1 MSKRKAIA
9 GVVLAAGLVLAGCS
23 SEADTTSKNL
33 STAADNF
40 EVQRSVVFFNGFTGT
55 AILTIEGRCSIA
67 DQGNQLEV
75 TCKIGDDAY
84 AKHFLGMPGGANVF
98 YIAEQ
103 TQPNAVDPYHS
114 RIVIRPEA
122 LWPDFDLQTSG
133 G

>member
-9 GVVLAAGLVLAGCS
+9 GAAIAAGLVLAGCS
-23 SEADTTSKNL
+23 SAAETTSDNL
-33 STAADNF
+33 SKAADNF
-40 EVQRSVVFFNGFTGT
+40 EIERTIVFFNGITGE
-55 AILTIEGRCSIA
+55 AMLTIEGRCSIN

-84 AKHFLGMPGGANVF
+84 KKHFLGKGDNTF

-103 TQPNAVDPYHS
+103 VDAADVDPYHH

-122 LWPDFDLQTSG
+122 LVPEFDLQTSG

>member
-1 MSKRKAIA
+1 MPYRKRIA
-9 GVVLAAGLVLAGCS
+9 ALLVALAALALAGCS
-23 SEADTTSKNL
+23 SAAETTSDNL
-33 STAADNF
+33 SKAADNF
-40 EVQRSVVFFNGFTGT
+40 EIERTIVFFNGITGQ
-55 AILTIEGRCSIA
+55 AMLTIEGRCSIN

-84 AKHFLGMPGGANVF
+84 YKHFLGKGDNTF

-103 TQPNAVDPYHS
+103 VEAANVDPYHH

-122 LWPDFDLQTSG
+122 LVPEFDLQTSG